1 MIKRIKTHIGYYA
14 SLIVILAFGFLL
26 VSLAFPNRELQIL
39 VAAITTFLYVFWGI
53 IHHVINHDLYMKIVV
68 EYVLIGILGLA
79 MIFFIL

>member
-1 MIKRIKTHIGYYA
+1 MIERIKLHIGYYA
-14 SLIVILAFGFLL
+14 SLIAILAFGFLL

-39 VAAITTFLYVFWGI
+39 AAILTTLLYIFWGI
-53 IHHVINHDLYMKIVV
+53 IHHLINHDLHTKIVV

>member
-26 VSLAFPNRELQIL
+26 VSLASPNREIQIV
-39 VAAITTFLYVFWGI
+39 VAILTTLLYAFWGI
-53 IHHVINHDLYMKIVV
+53 IHHLINHDLHTKIVV